1 MWPKVFAQL
10 VELLPHVHRLIPVAD
25 KFMASRA
32 SNERFI
38 EGSLADQVHGD
49 LGQISAS
56 NAGLYRLLQNQSVLI
71 AEVADEVRAARIA
84 MVVSTEQ
91 VAVLEKQVAAI
102 NIWVKACAAL
112 LAIVLGMLVAMLLR
126 AH

>member
-25 KFMASRA
+25 RFLASKT

-38 EGSLADQVHGD
+38 EGSLAETVHGD
-49 LGQISAS
+49 LGQITAGNAS
-56 NAGLYRLLQNQSVLI
+56 LYRLLQDQGTQI
-71 AEVADEVRAARIA
+71 AEVAADAHRARIA
-84 MVVSTEQ
+84 VEES
-91 VAVLEKQVAAI
+91 AHRIANLEKQVATMS
-102 NIWVKACAAL
+102 NWVKSCAVL
-112 LAIVLGMLVAMLLR
+112 LVIVLGMLMALLLR